1 MGMKGSGAAKD
12 YRVVT
17 EHEHGFGWIA
27 YPDETM
33 QRASHALVVDGD
45 GQDSS
50 AGGTASSAGEVWVV
64 DPVDVPGLDERLAE
78 RGEVAGVVVTLDRHK
93 RDSAAIANR
102 HDVPV
107 YIPNWFEGVAEEL
120 NAPVERFGNRL
131 GDTGF
136 RVLRLRDNRFW
147 QEAGLWN
154 PETKVLWVPES
165 VGTVN
170 YFCGSGERLGVH
182 PMLRAVP
189 PRRQLDGIDVE
200 VLAVGHGAGIQTD
213 ASHAL
218 TEALANSRK
227 KMLGLYA
234 KNARSFLPF

>member
-1 MGMKGSGAAKD
+1 MPMKGSGSAD
-12 YRVVT
+12 QYRIVN
-17 EHEHGFGWIA
+17 EHDGGFGWIP

-33 QRASHALVVDGD
+33 QRACHALVVDD
-45 GQDSS
+45 
-50 AGGTASSAGEVWVV
+50 EVWVV
-64 DPVDVPGLDERLAE
+64 DPVDIPDLDELLAE

-107 YIPNWFEGVAEEL
+107 YIPTWMDGVAEEL
-120 NAPVERFGNRL
+120 DAPVERFGDEL
-131 GDTGF
+131 ADTGY
-136 RVLRLRDNRFW
+136 RTLRLRDNRFW

-154 PETKVLWVPES
+154 PETGTLWVPES
-165 VGTVN
+165 VGTVS

-189 PRRQLDGIDVE
+189 PKRLLGDLDPDRI
-200 VLAVGHGAGIQTD
+200 LVGHGEGVE
-213 ASHAL
+213 L
-218 TEALANSRK
+218 RPREALQEALSNSRK

-234 KNARSFLPF
+234 KNAKSLLPV